1 MSITAITVPKWGI
14 EMQEGTLTEWK
25 VAVGDAVT
33 KGDEIVD
40 METEKI
46 VNAGEAPAS
55 GIIRRLIGEVGD
67 VYEVGVLIG
76 VIADAD
82 EDDAAIDAFV
92 SGFKAVDASFEGGDA
107 PSAPAPEPAPEPA
120 ATPASSG
127 EAPRISPIAKRLAE
141 AAGLDWTTLAGTGR
155 NGRISKEDVEAALAE
170 QSGGTPI
177 ARTATQKTVAARM
190 AEAKQAVPHFYL
202 DIAAD
207 VQHAQKLRKD
217 YSEKTGTK
225 VTLNDVIIKAVAV
238 ALAEHPNV
246 NVTYRDDELYAGDG
260 GVGVAIAS
268 EHGLVA
274 PVISNTAKRTLAD
287 IGDTV
292 RGLAK
297 AANARELGKDDL
309 AGGATT
315 VSNLGMFGIDRF
327 TAIINPPQTSILAVG
342 AARHTGVVGDG
353 PAVGGGDGPE
363 GRLMVGATLVNITMS
378 CDHRAFDGAD
388 GARFLATLKDL
399 IEKPAKLFDD

>member
-33 KGDEIVD
+33 QGDEIVD

-55 GIIRRLIGEVGD
+55 GVIRRLIGEVGD

-92 SGFKAVDASFEGGDA
+92 SSFKAVDASFEGGDA
-107 PSAPAPEPAPEPA
+107 TAAPAPELASEPA
-120 ATPASSG
+120 AAAAPSG

-141 AAGLDWTTLAGTGR
+141 AEGLDWSILSGTGR
-155 NGRISKEDVEAALAE
+155 NGRISKEDVEAALTV
-170 QSGGTPI
+170 GTPI

-202 DIAAD
+202 YIASD
-207 VQHAQKLRKD
+207 VQHAQNLRKEH
-217 YSEKTGTK
+217 SERTGTK
-225 VTLNDVIIKAVAV
+225 FTLNDMIIKAVAV
-238 ALAEHPNV
+238 ALAENPNV
-246 NVTYRDDELYAGDG
+246 NVIYRDDELYAGDG
-260 GVGVAIAS
+260 GIGVAIAS

-327 TAIINPPQTSILAVG
+327 SAIINPPQTSILAVG
-342 AARHTGVVGDG
+342 AARNTGVVGDG
-353 PAVGGGDGPE
+353 PAVG
-363 GRLMVGATLVNITMS
+363 ATRINITMS

-388 GARFLATLKDL
+388 GARFLATLKSI
-399 IEKPAKLFDD
+399 IEQPAPLFDD

>member
-1 MSITAITVPKWGI
+1 
-14 EMQEGTLTEWK
+14 
-25 VAVGDAVT
+25 
-33 KGDEIVD
+33 
-40 METEKI
+40 
-46 VNAGEAPAS
+46 
-55 GIIRRLIGEVGD
+55 
-67 VYEVGVLIG
+67 
-76 VIADAD
+76 
-82 EDDAAIDAFV
+82 
-92 SGFKAVDASFEGGDA
+92 
-107 PSAPAPEPAPEPA
+107 
-120 ATPASSG
+120 
-127 EAPRISPIAKRLAE
+127 
-141 AAGLDWTTLAGTGR
+141 
-155 NGRISKEDVEAALAE
+155 
-170 QSGGTPI
+170 
-177 ARTATQKTVAARM
+177 VAARM

-217 YSEKTGTK
+217 HSERTGTK

-246 NVTYRDDELYAGDG
+246 NVIYRDDELYAGDG
-260 GVGVAIAS
+260 GIGVAIAS

-315 VSNLGMFGIDRF
+315 VSNLGMFGIERF
-327 TAIINPPQTSILAVG
+327 SAIINPPQTSILAVG
-342 AARHTGVVGDG
+342 AARNTGVVGDG
-353 PAVGGGDGPE
+353 PAVG
-363 GRLMVGATLVNITMS
+363 ATRINITMS

-388 GARFLATLKDL
+388 GARFLATLKSI
-399 IEKPAKLFDD
+399 IEQPAPLFDD